1 MVTVLNSK
9 RSRILIRLIT
19 NDWNTIHTF
28 VYALVTYTLRRRS
41 EKKPHHT
48 KQSNSSVNPWENKQ
62 KRRRFTSFC
71 FLRRWNFWVLH
82 IKWTLPNV
90 LNLLVATAQDLV
102 DDFKTLI
109 FSCAFLLFCFFCFE
123 FIDFVKR
130 FYAHG
135 SISVSVVLVEYCAKM
150 YKKKEQLTMWI
161 GWCMYIRNKV
171 HGIQERNH
179 VNHSILAPELKT
191 SKRMN
196 NSFVH
201 KANNPIII
209 TIMMVVSTT
218 ETDIA
223 PYTKIFLSSLTCLRC
238 FLSTKTEKKLNAL

>member
-1 MVTVLNSK
+1 MN
-9 RSRILIRLIT
+9 IT
-19 NDWNTIHTF
+19 ECTEP
-28 VYALVTYTLRRRS
+28 S
-41 EKKPHHT
+41 CG
-48 KQSNSSVNPWENKQ
+48 NSS
-62 KRRRFTSFC
+62 RSC
-71 FLRRWNFWVLH
+71 RWF
-82 IKWTLPNV
+82 KNV
-90 LNLLVATAQDLV
+90 
-102 DDFKTLI
+102 DF
-109 FSCAFLLFCFFCFE
+109 FVCFFCS
-123 FIDFVKR
+123 FVFFVAWVYWFCKTILCAWINKR
-130 FYAHG
+130 QCGF
-135 SISVSVVLVEYCAKM
+135 SWILCQNV
-150 YKKKEQLTMWI
+150 KKEQLTMWI

-196 NSFVH
+196 NSFVY

-223 PYTKIFLSSLTCLRC
+223 PYIKIFLSSLTCLRC